1 MAFAIIYARFGSDK
15 QFREIPQLPELKQ
28 NRFNLYQYMLKPKR
42 RIKIV

>member
-15 QFREIPQLPELKQ
+15 QFQKIPQLPKLKQ
-28 NRFNLYQYMLKPKR
+28 NHFNIYQYMLKPKR